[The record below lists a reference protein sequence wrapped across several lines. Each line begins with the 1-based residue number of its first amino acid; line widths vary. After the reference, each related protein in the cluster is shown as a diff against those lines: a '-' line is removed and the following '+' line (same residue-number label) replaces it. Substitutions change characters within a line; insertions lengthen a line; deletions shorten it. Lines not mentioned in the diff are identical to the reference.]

1 MINRE
6 FKFMK
11 RMRYRAESWLN
22 SNGSRQQLIHSTEEG
37 KQKRPNLFVLES
49 SAADIALELFDDKL
63 LLGDDRL
70 DKIADG
76 NHTTYF
82 ASFDNWQMA
91 DP

>member
-1 MINRE
+1 MQ
-6 FKFMK
+6 
-11 RMRYRAESWLN
+11 RMRCRANLGLN
-22 SNGSRQQLIHSTEEG
+22 SNGSRQQVIPSIEEG
-37 KQKRPNLFVLES
+37 KQKRPKLIVARKDVLES
-49 SAADIALELFDDKL
+49 SAADIALKLFDDKL

-82 ASFDNWQMA
+82 PGFDNWQMA

>member
-1 MINRE
+1 MQ
-6 FKFMK
+6 
-11 RMRYRAESWLN
+11 RMRCRANLGLN
-22 SNGSRQQLIHSTEEG
+22 SNGSRQQVIPSIEEG
-37 KQKRPNLFVLES
+37 KQKRPNLIVARKDVLES

-63 LLGDDRL
+63 LLGDDGL

-82 ASFDNWQMA
+82 AGFDNWQMA